1 MKSPHRISLYT
12 LFALCWALMAMAL
25 LSGCLTQSIS
35 PLYDARTVVFDERL
49 RGSWAGDD
57 ASWSFSPDGG
67 GGYDSLYTENGESI
81 PATAH
86 LARIDGHLYL
96 DVYVDEMPEGAVE
109 IYQWLFLP
117 LHTLLRV
124 DDLGDAL
131 RTSSLDYVWL
141 GKYLKDHPNE
151 IDYMLVDD
159 RVVFTSGTAAVQA
172 FVAAHADDPEA
183 WEEAIVMERQPAGG
197 R

>member
-35 PLYDARTVVFDERL
+35 PLYDARTVVFEQRL
-49 RGSWAGDD
+49 QGSWAGDD
-57 ASWSFSPDGG
+57 ASWSFSPDGT
-67 GGYDSLYTENGESI
+67 GGYRSLYTENGESI

-86 LARIDGHLYL
+86 LARIDGRLYL
-96 DVYVDEMPEGAVE
+96 DVYVDEMPEGAAE
-109 IYQWLFLP
+109 IYQWLFMP
-117 LHTLLRV
+117 LHTLFRV

-131 RTSSLDYVWL
+131 HTSSLDYAWL
-141 GKYLKDHPNE
+141 EDYLEDHPDE
-151 IDYMLVDD
+151 IDYTVVDD
-159 RVVFTSGTAAVQA
+159 RVVFTSGTAALQA

-183 WEEAIVMERQPAGG
+183 WEEAIVMERRPTD
-197 R
+197 RR